1 MSGLPLIVLSGFS
14 RIVAAQHL
22 TFFAATKTD
31 PEQPAEPRKSR
42 VMIVDDHP
50 LFRLGLADL
59 INAEQD
65 LASCCEASSSPGAL
79 RVMRMCPPDAA
90 IVDISLP
97 GINGI
102 ELIKIVK
109 AELPKL
115 PILVLSMYDEEHYAL
130 RALRAGALG
139 YLTKSEALD
148 NVLGALRKVL
158 LGGIYVSPQ
167 FSEQLLRQSIQSE
180 DERGDSLES
189 RLSPRELEVLE
200 LFGRGLGMRE
210 IAAKLEISPKTIET
224 HRRHI
229 GRKFGF
235 KSSAEMRHFAF
246 NWVDLNER
254 GPP

>member
-1 MSGLPLIVLSGFS
+1 
-14 RIVAAQHL
+14 
-22 TFFAATKTD
+22 
-31 PEQPAEPRKSR
+31 
-42 VMIVDDHP
+42 MIVDDHP
-50 LFRLGLADL
+50 LFRLGLTDL

-79 RVMRMCPPDAA
+79 RIMRMCPPDAA

-139 YLTKSEALD
+139 YLTKSEALG

-158 LGGIYVSPQ
+158 QGGIYVSRQ
-167 FSEQLLRQSIQSE
+167 FSEQLLRHSIQSE
-180 DERGDSLES
+180 DERSDSLES

-210 IAAKLEISPKTIET
+210 IASKLEISPKTIET

-235 KSSAEMRHFAF
+235 KSSAEMRHFAL

-254 GPP
+254 EPP

>member
-1 MSGLPLIVLSGFS
+1 
-14 RIVAAQHL
+14 
-22 TFFAATKTD
+22 
-31 PEQPAEPRKSR
+31 
-42 VMIVDDHP
+42 MIVDDHP
-50 LFRLGLADL
+50 LFRLGLAAL
-59 INAEQD
+59 INPEQD
-65 LASCCEASSSPGAL
+65 LATCCEASSSPGAL
-79 RVMRMCPPDAA
+79 RMMRTCPPDAA

-115 PILVLSMYDEEHYAL
+115 PILVLSMYDEERYAL

-139 YLTKSEALD
+139 YLTKSKALGD
-148 NVLGALRKVL
+148 VLQALRKVL
-158 LGGIYVSPQ
+158 QGGMYVSPQ
-167 FSEQLLRQSIQSE
+167 FSERLLRQSVQSE
-180 DERGDSLES
+180 DERSAVLGN

-210 IAAKLEISPKTIET
+210 IASKLEISPKTIDT

-235 KSSAEMRHFAF
+235 KTSAEMRHFALG
-246 NWVDLNER
+246 WVDLNER
-254 GPP
+254 EQP